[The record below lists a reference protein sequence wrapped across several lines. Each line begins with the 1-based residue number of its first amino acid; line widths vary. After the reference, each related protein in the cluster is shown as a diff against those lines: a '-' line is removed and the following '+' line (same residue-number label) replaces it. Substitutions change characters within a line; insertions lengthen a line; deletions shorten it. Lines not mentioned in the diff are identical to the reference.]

1 MTVIGIS
8 LTPEERYIRAMFD
21 AATKADDQPHRHAL
35 WKDLQRARLKG
46 ARQQKRPYARIS
58 LQDEPAR
65 VCGSCLVTN
74 LRAVGWAAHP
84 LPLGGQR
91 PPYLGAE
98 IACDLL
104 FETDDP
110 PCTRPGRHP
119 HPLKVFI
126 EESHNSRTKMGKLV
140 MRRLRRLAGPPP
152 PIGPLAT
159 QAGPGC

>member
-21 AATKADDQPHRHAL
+21 EATRAGDGSLRNAL

-46 ARQQKRPYARIS
+46 ARHQKRPYARIS
-58 LQDEPAR
+58 LQEQPER

-74 LRAVGWAAHP
+74 LRAVGWAEH
-84 LPLGGQR
+84 PLGGLR
-91 PPYLGAE
+91 PPCLGAE
-98 IACDLL
+98 IACDLI

-119 HPLKVFI
+119 HALKVCV
-126 EESHNSRTKMGKLV
+126 EESHNSRTKSGKVV
-140 MRRLRRLAGPPP
+140 MRRLRRLAGPQP
-152 PIGPLAT
+152 PIGTLAT
-159 QAGPGC
+159 NAGSES